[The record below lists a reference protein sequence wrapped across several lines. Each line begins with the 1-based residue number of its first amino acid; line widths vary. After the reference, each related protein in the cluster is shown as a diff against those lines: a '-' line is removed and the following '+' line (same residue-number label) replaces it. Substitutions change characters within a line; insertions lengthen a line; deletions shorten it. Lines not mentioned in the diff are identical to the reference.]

1 MTAITTAVRLPR
13 ANIRQY
19 FAAGTFVL
27 LGLIEIALFR
37 QRHCLAGLLREFL
50 QVRPGQGP
58 DVEPLTRGRS
68 QPHDPDAE
76 AVAPCRR
83 QVLHQPAARDRCE
96 NPGDTAPVDPRAP
109 RDLLGA

>member
-37 QRHCLAGLLREFL
+37 QRHCLAGSLGEFL

-68 QPHDPDAE
+68 QPHDADAE

-83 QVLHQPAARDRCE
+83 QVLHQPAARERCQD
-96 NPGDTAPVDPRAP
+96 PGDAALVDPGTP
-109 RDLLGA
+109 PDLVGA